1 MAASISGILGP
12 VERSSRVRLL
22 LNPQAEPFRPESG
35 SPPSEEDV
43 PLKSEEVADVLLLA
57 EQNKLN
63 PAASVVP
70 ERGESGEDCTR
81 TPTQT

>member
-1 MAASISGILGP
+1 M
-12 VERSSRVRLL
+12 L

-35 SPPSEEDV
+35 SPPSEEDVPLQREEDV